1 MANKKNS
8 SQTVQ
13 SQVIDFLRFPLIIGV
28 LFIHN
33 STSTVKI
40 PGAEFGTE
48 AFMPVFHYSSELF
61 SQVLGRIA
69 VPLFF
74 FMSGFLFF
82 LNMEKFNK
90 DSYKNKL
97 QNRVKTLL
105 IPYLFWNFLAVA
117 FYFAITSIP
126 QTASFVNKEVDIR
139 HIFSYLWATA
149 ESGMPL
155 AYQFWFI
162 RDLMVAVIL
171 TPVIYLCIKY
181 GKIYSIIILG
191 ILWYFNVWIKIPG
204 LNCACFFFFTFGAY
218 FGINKRN
225 LLEDF
230 GTIQKLSF
238 IFFPP
243 IAIID
248 LLTKQYCFNP
258 YIHNVDIIVGIV
270 FCFNFVGWLIRR
282 GKAVTVP
289 FLSSAAFFVYAVHD
303 PFFLTAVR
311 KISYMLLR
319 PATDFAC
326 TGLYFLNVILVA
338 LLTLGLYCIL
348 RLFLPKFTAIITGGR

>member
-1 MANKKNS
+1 MVNNESS
-8 SQTVQ
+8 SQTIQ
-13 SQVIDFLRFPLIIGV
+13 SQVIDFMRFPMIIGV

-33 STSTVKI
+33 STSTVQI

-48 AFMPVFHYSSELF
+48 AFMPVFYYSSKLF

-97 QNRVKTLL
+97 QSRVETLL
-105 IPYLFWNFLAVA
+105 IPYLFWNFVTIA
-117 FYFAITSIP
+117 FYFVMTSIP
-126 QTASFVNKEVDIR
+126 YTASFVNGEVDIK
-139 HIFSYLWATA
+139 HIFSYLWVT
-149 ESGMPL
+149 ENGPPL

-162 RDLMVAVIL
+162 RDLMIAVVL
-171 TPVIYLCIKY
+171 TPIIYLCIKY

-191 ILWYFNVWIKIPG
+191 ILWYCGLWIKISG
-204 LNCACFFFFTFGAY
+204 LCTCLFFFTFGAY
-218 FGINKRN
+218 LGMNKRN

-230 GTIQKLSF
+230 GKIQKLSF

-248 LLTKQYCFNP
+248 LLTKQYDFNI
-258 YIHNVDIIVGIV
+258 YIQKVDIIVGII
-270 FCFNFVGWLIRR
+270 FCFNLVGWLI
-282 GKAVTVP
+282 GKGKVRPVP

-303 PFFLTAVR
+303 PFFMIPIR

-326 TGLYFLNVILVA
+326 TCLYFLNVISVA
-338 LLTLGLYCIL
+338 LLTLGFYYIL
-348 RLFLPKFTAIITGGR
+348 KLFLPKFTAIITGGR